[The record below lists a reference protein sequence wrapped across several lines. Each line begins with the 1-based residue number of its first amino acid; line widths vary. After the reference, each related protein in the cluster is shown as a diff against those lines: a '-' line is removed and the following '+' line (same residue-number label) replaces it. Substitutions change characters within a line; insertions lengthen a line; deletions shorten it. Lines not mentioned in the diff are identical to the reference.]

1 MLSMAERI
9 VVAMSGGVDS
19 SMAAALLV
27 EQGYDVVGVMLRLW
41 AEVRPGL
48 PSLNRCC
55 SDEAVEDA
63 RRVAG
68 ALGIP
73 FYLLN
78 VERPFKERVV
88 DRFIAGYAGGV
99 TPNPC
104 LYCNRHI
111 RFDRLLNYALSVG
124 ATALA
129 TGHYARIRPAP
140 DGHGYQLL
148 RAVDRA
154 KDQSYV
160 LHVIGQR
167 ELAHL
172 RFPIGHLTKAE
183 VRELARRWG
192 LPVAEKAESQE
203 LCFIAD
209 DDYRRFMQDW
219 APEAVRPGPIVDRA
233 GKVLGQHKGLPFY
246 TIGQRSGLGIAA
258 REPLYVLALDPER
271 NAIVV
276 GTREE
281 LGSEELTAAGV
292 NWVAGSPPDGE
303 IVVAARIRYK
313 GREVEARVRPLPGNR
328 AHVRFVQPLRDITPG
343 QAVVFY
349 EGDVCLGGGLI
360 EPPDRPLPAPL
371 VG

>member
-1 MLSMAERI
+1 MAERV

-19 SMAAALLV
+19 SVAAALLV
-27 EQGYDVVGVMLRLW
+27 EQGYEVVGVMLRLW
-41 AEVRPGL
+41 SEVRPGL

-63 RRVAG
+63 RRVAS

-78 VERPFKERVV
+78 VERPFKGQVV

-111 RFDRLLNYALSVG
+111 RFGRLLNYALGVG
-124 ATALA
+124 ASALA
-129 TGHYARIRPAP
+129 TGHYARIRVAP
-140 DGHGYQLL
+140 DGRGYQLL
-148 RAVDRA
+148 RGVDRA

-160 LHVIGQR
+160 LHGIGQR
-167 ELAHL
+167 ELVHL

-183 VRELARRWG
+183 VRERARVLG

-209 DDYRRFMQDW
+209 DDYRRFLRDW
-219 APEAVRPGPIVDRA
+219 APEAVRPGPILDRA
-233 GKVLGQHKGLPFY
+233 GNVLGEHKGLPFY

-258 REPLYVLALDPER
+258 REPLYVLALDPDR
-271 NAIVV
+271 NAVIV
-276 GTREE
+276 GTRAE
-281 LGSEELTAAGV
+281 LGGDELIATGV
-292 NWVAGSPPDGE
+292 NWVSGSPPEGE
-303 IVVAARIRYK
+303 ITVAAQIRYK
-313 GREVEARVRPLPGNR
+313 GSAMAARVCSLPGDR
-328 AHVRFVQPLRDITPG
+328 AHVRFAQPLRDITPG

-349 EGDVCLGGGLI
+349 DGDVCLGGGLI
-360 EPPDRPLPAPL
+360 EPPDRPLPTGL
-371 VG
+371 DSSHG

>member
-1 MLSMAERI
+1 MGGRRKRV

-19 SMAAALLV
+19 SVAAALLV
-27 EQGYDVVGVMLRLW
+27 EQGYEVIGVMLRLW

-55 SDEAVEDA
+55 SDEAVADA
-63 RRVAG
+63 RRVAS

-78 VERPFKERVV
+78 VERPFKEQVV

-111 RFDRLLNYALSVG
+111 RFGRLLNYARGIG
-124 ATALA
+124 AELLA
-129 TGHYARIRPAP
+129 TGHYARVRRAP
-140 DGHGYQLL
+140 DGAGYQLL

-160 LHVIGQR
+160 LHVVGQR

-172 RFPIGHLTKAE
+172 CFPVGHLTKAE
-183 VRELARRWG
+183 VRARARALG
-192 LPVAEKAESQE
+192 LPVAEKRESQE
-203 LCFIAD
+203 LCFVVD
-209 DDYRRFMQDW
+209 GDYRRFLRDW

-233 GKVLGQHKGLPFY
+233 GNVLGEHRGLPFY
-246 TIGQRSGLGIAA
+246 TIGQRRGLGIAA
-258 REPLYVLALDPER
+258 REPLYVLELDPRR
-271 NAIVV
+271 NAVIV
-276 GTREE
+276 GPREE
-281 LGSEELTAAGV
+281 LGRDELTAVHV
-292 NWVAGSPPDGE
+292 NWIAGAPPAEEVAVTAQIRYRGAE
-303 IVVAARIRYK
+303 VAAR
-313 GREVEARVRPLPGNR
+313 VRVLADDRV
-328 AHVRFVQPLRDITPG
+328 HVRFERPLRDITPG

-349 EGDVCLGGGLI
+349 QGEVCLGGGVI
-360 EPPDRPLPAPL
+360 EPCDRPLPLA
-371 VG
+371 